1 MRWIIKPKPE
11 DKIVKKISDDLGV
24 DLNIASLLV
33 NRGITNFKEAKDFFR
48 PKLSSLHDPYLMK
61 DMDKAV
67 SRIQSALTKNE
78 RILVYG
84 DYDVDG
90 TTSVA
95 MMASYL
101 EKKTNKIDTYIPD
114 RFNEGYGVSYK
125 GIDYAAD
132 NNFSLVIALDCGV
145 KALEKID
152 MLTVKELIL

>member
-1 MRWIIKPKPE
+1 MIKLQKS
-11 DKIVKKISDDLGV
+11 IKKISDDLGV

-33 NRGITNFKEAKDFFR
+33 NRGITNFEEAKDFFR
-48 PKLSSLHDPYLMK
+48 PKLSSLPDPYLMK

-101 EKKTNKIDTYIPD
+101 EKKTDKIETYIPD
-114 RFNEGYGVSYK
+114 L
-125 GIDYAAD
+125 
-132 NNFSLVIALDCGV
+132 SLIH
-145 KALEKID
+145 I
-152 MLTVKELIL
+152 

>member
-1 MRWIIKPKPE
+1 
-11 DKIVKKISDDLGV
+11 
-24 DLNIASLLV
+24 
-33 NRGITNFKEAKDFFR
+33 
-48 PKLSSLHDPYLMK
+48 MK

-101 EKKTNKIDTYIPD
+101 EKKTDKIETYIPD

-125 GIDYAAD
+125 GIDYAVD

-145 KALEKID
+145 KALEKIEYAQSKGVD
-152 MLTVKELIL
+152 FIICDHHRPGVDLPKACLLYTSPSPRDRQKSRMPSSA

>member
-1 MRWIIKPKPE
+1 
-11 DKIVKKISDDLGV
+11 
-24 DLNIASLLV
+24 
-33 NRGITNFKEAKDFFR
+33 
-48 PKLSSLHDPYLMK
+48 MK

-67 SRIQSALTKNE
+67 SRIQSALIKNE

-101 EKKTNKIDTYIPD
+101 EKKTDKIETYIPD

-145 KALEKID
+145 KALEKIEYAHSKGVD
-152 MLTVKELIL
+152 FIICDHHRPGVDLPKAVGLSIKDSFLSSRTLISSLT

>member
-11 DKIVKKISDDLGV
+11 KKSVKKISDDLGV

-101 EKKTNKIDTYIPD
+101 ENKTKKIDT
-114 RFNEGYGVSYK
+114 
-125 GIDYAAD
+125 
-132 NNFSLVIALDCGV
+132 
-145 KALEKID
+145 
-152 MLTVKELIL
+152 

>member
-1 MRWIIKPKPE
+1 MRWIIKPNPE
-11 DKIVKKISDDLGV
+11 EKSVKKISDDLGV

-33 NRGITNFKEAKDFFR
+33 NRGITNFEEAKDFFR
-48 PKLSSLHDPYLMK
+48 PKLSSLHDPYMMK

-78 RILVYG
+78 QILVYG

-101 EKKTNKIDTYIPD
+101 ENKTKKIDTYIPD
-114 RFNEGYGVSYK
+114 RFNEGYGISYK
-125 GIDYAAD
+125 GIDYAVD
-132 NNFSLVIALDCGV
+132 NNYSLVIALDLLLKPPTWGSWF
-145 KALEKID
+145 
-152 MLTVKELIL
+152 